1 MKGYDSLGLGV
12 VIFVGTGVVRSIV
25 DEVDSDVGDKLGEGN
40 KLEVGFEVN
49 IGYVGSWRWD
59 WLFIWHNCW

>member
-49 IGYVGSWRWD
+49 IGYVGSWR
-59 WLFIWHNCW
+59 